1 MVPPSPRYTT
11 ILSPRIGSESLQA
24 FEGRPTA
31 PQCNP
36 EIKMSGWMG
45 PYRHL
50 CAKNILF
57 PGLALL
63 FRAGRARSEAM
74 EAKK

>member
-1 MVPPSPRYTT
+1 
-11 ILSPRIGSESLQA
+11 
-24 FEGRPTA
+24 
-31 PQCNP
+31 
-36 EIKMSGWMG
+36 MG